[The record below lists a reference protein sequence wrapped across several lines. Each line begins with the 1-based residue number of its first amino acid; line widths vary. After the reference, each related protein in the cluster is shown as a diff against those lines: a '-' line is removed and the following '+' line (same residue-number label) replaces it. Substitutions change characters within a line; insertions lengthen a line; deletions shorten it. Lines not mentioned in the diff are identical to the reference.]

1 MISSLQSTIE
11 RTILEYNKYRK
22 PEAIAKIKQISPD
35 KFKVEF
41 SGPFCQS
48 CGVYDYFEDFIYDLE
63 RVGNLTAKIS
73 KATQTEQDTYVIEF
87 SEILPCE
94 RSIPNRN

>member
-11 RTILEYNKYRK
+11 HTIQEYNRYRK
-22 PEAIAKIKQISPD
+22 PEAVAKIKQIASD
-35 KFKVEF
+35 RFEVEF

-63 RVGNLTAKIS
+63 HVGNLTAKQHRQNKI
-73 KATQTEQDTYVIEF
+73 
-87 SEILPCE
+87 
-94 RSIPNRN
+94 RM